1 MKADIEA
8 ATKKYISDNCDS
20 KGRQNYQSIDKETR
34 DGIVSLERRI
44 TSGELVSDK
53 SRQLCV
59 DTKENYI
66 QSMQQHIVNDPII
79 SMEVR
84 DETERVLNAHAIRA
98 TRILRTGENHG
109 HESRVR
115 QAVTNMSYHVHVLS
129 GIKKTHKN
137 ISPVPVRP
145 VCGADEANN
154 QQLSQIC
161 ADILMATSEIV
172 DQELKTTC
180 RSTEE
185 MMHGLTE
192 VNKKKDEITNLVLFS
207 MDISGMFPALDI
219 PECARIAAEM
229 WFESGMEINLDTE
242 ELGLYLAVTVDRA
255 RLEELGLAEF
265 CHARIKT
272 RGAHPGITTKEI
284 LSRDSK
290 TKSLFHKP
298 AKVPSKEQARL
309 MFKVALQIMIKVC
322 MQEHLYSFNGELR
335 KQKRGGAI
343 GNVLTGAL
351 ATIFMI

>member
-84 DETERVLNAHAIRA
+84 DETERVLNAHAIQA

-154 QQLSQIC
+154 QQLSQ
-161 ADILMATSEIV
+161 
-172 DQELKTTC
+172 Q
-180 RSTEE
+180 
-185 MMHGLTE
+185 
-192 VNKKKDEITNLVLFS
+192 NKIT
-207 MDISGMFPALDI
+207 
-219 PECARIAAEM
+219 
-229 WFESGMEINLDTE
+229 
-242 ELGLYLAVTVDRA
+242 
-255 RLEELGLAEF
+255 
-265 CHARIKT
+265 
-272 RGAHPGITTKEI
+272 
-284 LSRDSK
+284 
-290 TKSLFHKP
+290 FHKP
-298 AKVPSKEQARL
+298 KSPSDKQARL
-309 MFKVALQIMIKVC
+309 MFKAAMHWRL
-322 MQEHLYSFNGELR
+322 
-335 KQKRGGAI
+335 
-343 GNVLTGAL
+343 
-351 ATIFMI
+351 